1 MIASLINSLL
11 ASRIRGA
18 IFLITPLVLIGLICK
33 MVLGVSGYQDSETLL
48 GAANFLS
55 LRLNP
60 YENPFFLNGYIL
72 APLAHILSSPFSQVN
87 GARIYVI
94 FNLALLALLVWD
106 LCRNLNSKKIFI
118 IIFVVLTSSPTR
130 AMAASVQHTG
140 LILASSYFSYKIGF
154 FYQPYTKAS
163 KFLKYTFLPVL
174 LLIPI
179 ELKPQLML
187 PLIAVF
193 LSQQKLRIHMISCL
207 ALGLILHLSLSF
219 YLRMPLDKYWLMR
232 LLHRSSETTGD
243 DSRENSPW
251 TLLGIF
257 VGHPRIW
264 LGLSSLI
271 FLTLVIGLSYLV
283 KSGVLTQNYF
293 LFSFSIP
300 LFLSYIHPYD
310 LILSIIVVASLF
322 VKAPAVRGSTFLL
335 PLFLLP
341 TIGTDRLLLLFS
353 LSIFLLIWLTS
364 EDRAAYLWFDFV
376 ELVLSLAV
384 YLLFTHFTRD
394 IGLRVNIHMSIL
406 IVGTLIL
413 IGLNLVIPVL
423 KKSKTAPLG
432 FIK

>member
-1 MIASLINSLL
+1 MIASLMNSSS

-18 IFLITPLVLIGLICK
+18 IFLATPLVLTGLIFNI
-33 MVLGVSGYQDSETLL
+33 VLGVSGYQDAETLL
-48 GAANFLS
+48 RAANFLS

-60 YENPFFLNGYIL
+60 YEDPFFLNGYIL
-72 APLAHILSSPFSQVN
+72 APPAQILSSPFSQVV

-94 FNLALLALLVWD
+94 FNLALLALVVWD

-118 IIFVVLTSSPTR
+118 IIFVVLSSSPAR

-140 LILASSYFSYKIGF
+140 LILASSYFSYKIGVF
-154 FYQPYTKAS
+154 HEPHTRVS

-179 ELKPQLML
+179 ELKPQMML

-193 LSQQKLRIHMISCL
+193 LSHQKLRIHMISCL
-207 ALGLILHLSLSF
+207 ALGLILHLSVSF
-219 YLRMPLDKYWLMR
+219 YLRMPLDKYWLVR
-232 LLHRSSETTGD
+232 LLSRSSETTGD

-251 TLLGIF
+251 TLLGNV

-264 LGLSSLI
+264 LALSSLI
-271 FLTLVIGLSYLV
+271 FLTLIIGLSFLV
-283 KSGVLTQNYF
+283 RSRVLTQNYF

-300 LFLSYIHPYD
+300 LCLSYIHPYD
-310 LILSIIVVASLF
+310 LILSNIVVAALF
-322 VKAPAVRGSTFLL
+322 VKAPAIRGSTFLL
-335 PLFLLP
+335 LLFLLP
-341 TIGTDRLLLLFS
+341 TIGTDRLSLLFS
-353 LSIFLLIWLTS
+353 LGIFLLIWHAS
-364 EDRAAYLWFDFV
+364 RDRAAYFRIDFV

-384 YLLFTHFTRD
+384 YLLFSHYIRD
-394 IGLRVNIHMSIL
+394 LGLRVNIHMSLL

-423 KKSKTAPLG
+423 RRSKTGPLD